1 MSCVADI
8 STQTCRIPLS
18 SRTEEKLGREKNTVT
33 MAGWTL
39 LSVLKPVPAF
49 LRLAV
54 YREQVTERERGRKR
68 ERNRSRDRARETER

>member
-1 MSCVADI
+1 VADI

-18 SRTEEKLGREKNTVT
+18 PTTEEKLGREKNTVT
-33 MAGWTL
+33 MAGWTP

-54 YREQVTERERGRKR
+54 GREQVTERERGRKR
-68 ERNRSRDRARETER
+68 ERNRARE